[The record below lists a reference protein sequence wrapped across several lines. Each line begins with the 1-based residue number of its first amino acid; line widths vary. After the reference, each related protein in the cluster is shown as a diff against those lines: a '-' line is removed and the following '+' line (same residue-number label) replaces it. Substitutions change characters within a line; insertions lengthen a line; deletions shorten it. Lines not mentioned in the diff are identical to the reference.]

1 MNEKLVVEHREFHL
15 KSRHPTHTLKIDFC
29 PIVQIPCT
37 GMHHE
42 AALEMCGNSTD
53 AAKRNEQQADL
64 ATVSV
69 TVVQHIFRDILNG
82 GIFACRSPREVVIHP
97 TEDTFGFQV
106 GVGFTGCQ
114 FGSKFAQ
121 AWGKDDMLLTLGS
134 IFLIKGGRRI
144 IGLHISRAAS

>member
-1 MNEKLVVEHREFHL
+1 M
-15 KSRHPTHTLKIDFC
+15 
-29 PIVQIPCT
+29 
-37 GMHHE
+37 
-42 AALEMCGNSTD
+42 
-53 AAKRNEQQADL
+53 

-97 TEDTFGFQV
+97 TADTFGFQV

-121 AWGKDDMLLTLGS
+121 ARGKDDMLLTLGS
-134 IFLIKGGRRI
+134 IFLITGGCRI
-144 IGLHISRAAS
+144 IGLPDFRLQILPFAVGGKLNSVAEYGRFAFDRPSPH